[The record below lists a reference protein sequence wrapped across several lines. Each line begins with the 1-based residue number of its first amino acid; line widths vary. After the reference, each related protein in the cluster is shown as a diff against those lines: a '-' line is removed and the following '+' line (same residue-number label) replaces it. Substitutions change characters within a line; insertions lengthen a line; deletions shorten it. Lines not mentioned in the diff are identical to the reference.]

1 MTNSVV
7 QSLLSSASTSIRTA
21 IHRGTAVGTLGMFL
35 LGSSL
40 VACSNP
46 DTIRAPASPAPDP
59 IAGAYP
65 QITMASGLSGLL
77 AHSGPIVEPSTPN
90 RPMRVTVPVRS
101 IQDGPT
107 RTQYQFT
114 WLDSAGRPL
123 GVSGWK
129 YELVPPRM
137 ERFFEA
143 SSLTTQATDWRLEI
157 KIAS

>member
-1 MTNSVV
+1 MTHSQTNSTMNT
-7 QSLLSSASTSIRTA
+7 QA
-21 IHRGTAVGTLGMFL
+21 HRRRAGIAALGMLL

-40 VACSNP
+40 VACTT
-46 DTIRAPASPAPDP
+46 DTTRAPASPAPDP

-77 AHSGPIVEPSTPN
+77 AHSGPIIEPSTPN

-107 RTQYQFT
+107 RVQYQFT
-114 WLDSAGRPL
+114 WLDTAGRPL
-123 GVSGWK
+123 GESGWK
-129 YELVPPRM
+129 YDLVPPRM

-143 SSLTTQATDWRLEI
+143 SSLTTQAVDWRLEI